1 MNKTLAIS
9 VILSIV
15 GLTQVYSQYIPF
27 IGKDK
32 YWIYINH
39 DNGEPAP
46 RVMSAFIR
54 WLGKD
59 TVINSKNYVT
69 LLSSNL
75 PGRQERQVR
84 VGIMKNLFY
93 LILIYKLV
101 ILCLNVIL

>member
-46 RVMSAFIR
+46 RVIYPEGIPVVCRHVFHPIILIKLALIMPDPIIL
-54 WLGKD
+54 LGR
-59 TVINSKNYVT
+59 I
-69 LLSSNL
+69 LLS
-75 PGRQERQVR
+75 VKYI
-84 VGIMKNLFY
+84 V
-93 LILIYKLV
+93 
-101 ILCLNVIL
+101 